1 MHPRKEKSVIHFNL
15 ALILILFITQKKGY
29 DRATNGVMMQHE
41 VKCTPNNQCK
51 CIVSMKIGYA
61 TTWNAKFFF
70 KWLMQAFLYE
80 ILTNNPKK
88 I

>member
-15 ALILILFITQKKGY
+15 ALILVSFITKNKGY
-29 DRATNGVMMQHE
+29 DRATNGVMTQHE

-61 TTWNAKFFF
+61 TT
-70 KWLMQAFLYE
+70 
-80 ILTNNPKK
+80 
-88 I
+88 